1 MPSNLETLSTYL
13 DVVDLIPQLY
23 DEEDENFPVLSP
35 QKIRDIIWK
44 NDAQLRSQL
53 KNYYGPDLTS
63 TPRLGTPHP
72 GRGYTGT
79 AQLSGS
85 EPGGEEITIADNT
98 AVETQ
103 VYKFTFTSATA
114 FDCTSDLTGT
124 QGSGTT
130 PVTFTTTDTYLGVHT
145 DLWSGTFATGD
156 IWYVPVYNCEGM
168 TSHLSSLISAVYI
181 LNTIYTEEVPD
192 ASATA
197 TKYETIY
204 NRLIRALQR
213 GVIFLE
219 KDLTSR
225 DLDPI
230 QVDYE
235 IDIYGRDVTNY
246 QDADWSRRNV
256 S

>member
-1 MPSNLETLSTYL
+1 MPSSLETLSTYL

-23 DEEDENFPVLSP
+23 DEEDENFPVVTP

-44 NDAQLRSQL
+44 NDSQLRSQL
-53 KNYYGPDLTS
+53 KNYYGADLTS

-72 GRGYTGT
+72 SRGYTGT

-85 EPGGEEITIADNT
+85 DGVVDMTVSDDPG
-98 AVETQ
+98 VETQ

-114 FDCTSDLTGT
+114 FDCTSDLTGV

-130 PVTFTTTDTYLGVHT
+130 PVTFTTTDTWLSVPT

-168 TSHLSSLISAVYI
+168 TTHMSSLLAAVYI

-204 NRLIRALQR
+204 NRLIRALQK

-225 DLDPI
+225 NLDPI
-230 QVDYE
+230 QIDYE
-235 IDIYGRDVTNY
+235 IDNYGRDVTNY
-246 QDADWSRRNV
+246 QDDEWNRRNV
-256 S
+256 N

>member
-1 MPSNLETLSTYL
+1 MSSSLETLSTYL

-23 DEEDENFPVLSP
+23 DEEDGNFPVVTP

-44 NDAQLRSQL
+44 NDSQLRSQL
-53 KNYYGPDLTS
+53 KNYYGADLTS

-72 GRGYTGT
+72 SRGYTGT

-85 EPGGEEITIADNT
+85 DGVVDMTVSDDSG
-98 AVETQ
+98 VETQ

-114 FDCTSDLTGT
+114 YDCTSDLTGV
-124 QGSGTT
+124 QGSGNTST
-130 PVTFTTTDTYLGVHT
+130 TFTTTDTWLSVNK

-168 TSHLSSLISAVYI
+168 TTHMSSLLAAVYI

-204 NRLIRALQR
+204 NRLIRALQK

-225 DLDPI
+225 NLDPI
-230 QVDYE
+230 QIDYE
-235 IDIYGRDVTNY
+235 IDNYGRDVTNY
-246 QDADWSRRNV
+246 QDDEWNRRNV
-256 S
+256 N

>member
-1 MPSNLETLSTYL
+1 MASSLETLSTYL

-23 DEEDENFPVLSP
+23 DEEDGNFPVVTP

-44 NDAQLRSQL
+44 NDSQLRSQL
-53 KNYYGPDLTS
+53 KNYYGADLTS

-72 GRGYTGT
+72 SRGYTGT

-85 EPGGEEITIADNT
+85 DGVVDMTVSDDSG
-98 AVETQ
+98 VETQ

-114 FDCTSDLTGT
+114 YDCTSDLTGV
-124 QGSGTT
+124 QGSGNTST
-130 PVTFTTTDTYLGVHT
+130 TFTTTDTWLSVNK

-168 TSHLSSLISAVYI
+168 TTHMSSLLAAVYI

-204 NRLIRALQR
+204 NRLIRALQK

-225 DLDPI
+225 NLDPI
-230 QVDYE
+230 QIDYE
-235 IDIYGRDVTNY
+235 IDNYGRDVTNY
-246 QDADWSRRNV
+246 QDDEWNRRNV
-256 S
+256 N

>member
-1 MPSNLETLSTYL
+1 MASSLETLSTYL

-23 DEEDENFPVLSP
+23 DEEDENFPVVTP

-44 NDAQLRSQL
+44 NDSQLRAQL
-53 KNYYGPDLTS
+53 KNYYGADLTS

-72 GRGYTGT
+72 SRGYTGT

-85 EPGGEEITIADNT
+85 DGVVDMTVSDDSG
-98 AVETQ
+98 VETQ

-114 FDCTSDLTGT
+114 YDCTSDLTGV
-124 QGSGTT
+124 QGSGNTST
-130 PVTFTTTDTYLGVHT
+130 TFTTTDTWLSVNK

-168 TSHLSSLISAVYI
+168 TTHMSSLLAAVYI

-204 NRLIRALQR
+204 NRLIRALQK

-225 DLDPI
+225 NLDPI
-230 QVDYE
+230 QIDYE
-235 IDIYGRDVTNY
+235 IDNYGRDVTNY
-246 QDADWSRRNV
+246 QDDEWNRRNV
-256 S
+256 N

>member
-1 MPSNLETLSTYL
+1 MPSSLETLSTYL

-23 DEEDENFPVLSP
+23 DEEDGNFPVVTP

-44 NDAQLRSQL
+44 NDSQLRSQL
-53 KNYYGPDLTS
+53 KNYYGADLTS

-72 GRGYTGT
+72 SRGYTGT

-85 EPGGEEITIADNT
+85 DGVVDMTVSDDSG
-98 AVETQ
+98 VETQ

-114 FDCTSDLTGT
+114 YDCTSDLTGV
-124 QGSGTT
+124 QGSGNTST
-130 PVTFTTTDTYLGVHT
+130 TFTTTDTWLSVNK

-168 TSHLSSLISAVYI
+168 TTHMSSLLAAVYI

-204 NRLIRALQR
+204 NRLIRALQK

-225 DLDPI
+225 NLDPI
-230 QVDYE
+230 QIDYE
-235 IDIYGRDVTNY
+235 IDNYGRDVTNY
-246 QDADWSRRNV
+246 QDDEWNRRNV
-256 S
+256 N